1 VNPFLLLAGVLLVVL
16 AGPGLLL
23 VGRGTA
29 TARLAGLQL
38 ASAVTVLLLTVLSVA
53 MGQPSLLIVPLVT
66 VLLSFAG
73 TLVFTRLLRGDR

>member
-1 VNPFLLLAGVLLVVL
+1 VSPFLLLAGVLLVVL

-23 VGRGTA
+23 VARGTA
-29 TARLAGLQL
+29 TSRLAGLQL

-73 TLVFTRLLRGDR
+73 TLVFTRLLRGHR

>member
-1 VNPFLLLAGVLLVVL
+1 MNPFLLLSGVLLVVL

-23 VGRGTA
+23 AGRGTA

-38 ASAVTVLLLTVLSVA
+38 ASAVAVLLLTVLSVA
-53 MGQPSLLIVPLVT
+53 MGQPGMLIVPMVT

-73 TLVFTRLLRGDR
+73 TLVFTRLLRGHR

>member
-1 VNPFLLLAGVLLVVL
+1 VNPFLLLSGVLLVVL
-16 AGPGLLL
+16 VGPGLLL
-23 VGRGTA
+23 VGRGGA
-29 TARLAGLQL
+29 TARLVGLQL

-73 TLVFTRLLRGDR
+73 TLVFTRLVRGER